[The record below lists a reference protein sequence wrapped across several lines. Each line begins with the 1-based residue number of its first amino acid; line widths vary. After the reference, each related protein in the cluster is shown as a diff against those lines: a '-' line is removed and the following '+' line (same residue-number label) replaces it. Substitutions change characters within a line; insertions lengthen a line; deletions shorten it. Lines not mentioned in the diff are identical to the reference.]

1 VLDLALDIDFSEG
14 LGLRSLEDLACFPTN
29 EAKAVFLLFEK
40 MLSIMVADELC
51 SVAIRFEAELFGD
64 ES

>member
-14 LGLRSLEDLACFPTN
+14 LGLRSFEDLACFPTN
-29 EAKAVFLLFEK
+29 ETKTVFLLFEK
-40 MLSIMVADELC
+40 MLSVMVADELC
-51 SVAIRFEAELFGD
+51 SIAIGFEAELFGN